1 MNAVPFFMPIY
12 DNQRKKVITMTGSVQ
27 PIEGITPTMLWN
39 FVLVLLGLCAVVVLV
54 YKVIEIARKEH
65 DRKIKK
71 QQLDGK
77 DLTDEIADKVLAK
90 MEPKFKAI
98 EVKLSKDKERLDSHE
113 KRLNEN
119 DTELERIGQ
128 NTEKMLDVMDGLL
141 MHFISGN
148 DIDKLKSVKADL
160 DHYKNSKVSS

>member
-1 MNAVPFFMPIY
+1 MS
-12 DNQRKKVITMTGSVQ
+12 QVQ

-65 DRKIKK
+65 ERKVRKE
-71 QQLDGK
+71 QLTGK
-77 DLTDEIADKVLAK
+77 DLTDEIADKV
-90 MEPKFKAI
+90 MEKLNPKLDKI
-98 EVKLSKDKERLDSHE
+98 EEKLSADKERLDSHE
-113 KRLNEN
+113 RRLNAN
-119 DTELERIGQ
+119 DSELSQIGE

-148 DIDKLKSVKADL
+148 DIDKLKAVKKDL
-160 DHYKNSKVSS
+160 DHYKNSKVSA

>member
-1 MNAVPFFMPIY
+1 
-12 DNQRKKVITMTGSVQ
+12 MTESVQ

-39 FVLVLLGLCAVVVLV
+39 FVLVALGLCAVVILV

-65 DRKIKK
+65 KRKVEQ
-71 QQLDGK
+71 QQLHGR
-77 DLTDEIADKVLAK
+77 DLTDEIADKVMAK
-90 MEPKFKAI
+90 MEPKFQAI
-98 EVKLSKDKERLDSHE
+98 EDKLSADKERLDSHE
-113 KRLNEN
+113 RRLNKN
-119 DTELERIGQ
+119 DADLERIGQ

-148 DIDKLKSVKADL
+148 DTNKLKEVKKDL